1 MYHAS
6 ATLDAGHW
14 SLIRASCLAVRD
26 PKLSHGLAPKGG
38 RRNRNADAQYHSKGI
53 IGMEVFERER
63 EVMILGMI
71 ISITNIKLHRNM
83 GTVYTSTKGSM
94 RVCANRGH

>member
-1 MYHAS
+1 
-6 ATLDAGHW
+6 
-14 SLIRASCLAVRD
+14 
-26 PKLSHGLAPKGG
+26 
-38 RRNRNADAQYHSKGI
+38 
-53 IGMEVFERER
+53 MEVFERER

-83 GTVYTSTKGSM
+83 GTVYTSTKVSM